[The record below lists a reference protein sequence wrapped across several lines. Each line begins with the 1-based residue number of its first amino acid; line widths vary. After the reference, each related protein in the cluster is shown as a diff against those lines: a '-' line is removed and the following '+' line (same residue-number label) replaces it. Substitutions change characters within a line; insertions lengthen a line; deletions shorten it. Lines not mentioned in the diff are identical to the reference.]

1 MIKTFA
7 DPVTEAL
14 FHGVS
19 GKVTR
24 RLPVSL
30 HGVMQ
35 RKLDMLDAAVTIDD
49 LKSPPGNRLE
59 KLRGDLAGFWSIR
72 VNDQFRVVFEWK
84 SGDAYQVQVVDYH

>member
-1 MIKTFA
+1 
-7 DPVTEAL
+7 
-14 FHGVS
+14 
-19 GKVTR
+19 
-24 RLPVSL
+24 
-30 HGVMQ
+30 MQ